1 MVAHWVGKFLLVA
14 LALLFQFAFVNHT
27 ISVKQTPNPS
37 RLLWLQHFSLLV
49 NVSPADE
56 EGPPPLLRR

>member
-1 MVAHWVGKFLLVA
+1 MAHWVGKFVA

-27 ISVKQTPNPS
+27 ISVKTLNPS

-49 NVSPADE
+49 NVSSPDE
-56 EGPPPLLRR
+56 EVPPPLLRR